1 MAAATIDDLMK
12 QIEKAKAIN
21 LGLEQKNAAELERLE
36 WLERQFAEIG
46 GLLGQAGEKAK
57 EARGRMP

>member
-21 LGLEQKNAAELERLE
+21 LGLEQRNAGELERLE
-36 WLERQFAEIG
+36 WLERQFSEIG
-46 GLLGQAGEKAK
+46 GLLTSAGEKAK